1 MPQHINNTSALRLN
15 LVLILLIAVNIV
27 NTIYPKGMGY
37 STEEYVGFGYELSKY
52 INAATILVMLPS
64 LFKRIKVFTNMRY
77 MVILIVACML
87 IASGWGLSYNFSAI
101 ARSLL
106 VCLSFIFFEETLPTS
121 RLKKLLLYGY
131 IITFII
137 NVAYLVITQDRL
149 GTAIENE
156 GVAHGGQSLS
166 GGIIFLIPLIF
177 LIFRNKISS
186 YLFIFC
192 GIVIFI
198 SLRRTSILAYLLC
211 IPFIYKRIS
220 GQISRKAVI
229 IFILLLAII
238 IYYIVN
244 NYWFVIENR
253 FSDMFEANDYGYYG
267 SGRTGWWEVLATKF
281 LENPQNWLFGF
292 GLGSVVKTMTEAGFP
307 FGSAHN
313 DYLEVIFTHG
323 LVGGYLWFVT
333 LWKSHKIAK
342 SVPLKSEKTLIYMY
356 IVTYTF
362 YAMVS
367 GAYHSIQYVSIA
379 IFLNLILANQ
389 TIIFS
394 NQNHVQQKAPLK

>member
-1 MPQHINNTSALRLN
+1 MQQSKIISSFKLNT
-15 LVLILLIAVNIV
+15 VLLLLIAVNIV

-37 STEEYVGFGYELSKY
+37 SAEEYVGFGYELSKY
-52 INAATILVMLPS
+52 INAATIIVMLPS
-64 LFKRIKVFTNMRY
+64 LFKRIKIFTNMRY
-77 MVILIVACML
+77 MVIMIIVYMM
-87 IASGWGLSYNFSAI
+87 IAYGWEISYNFSAMS
-101 ARSLL
+101 RSLM
-106 VCLSFIFFEETLPTS
+106 VCLSFIFFEETLPKS
-121 RLKKLLLYGY
+121 KLSKLLLYGY
-131 IITFII
+131 VITFII

-149 GTAIENE
+149 GMAIDNE
-156 GVAHGGQSLS
+156 GIAHGGQSIS
-166 GGIIFLIPLIF
+166 GGIILLIPLIF

-211 IPFIYKRIS
+211 IPFIYKRFS
-220 GQISRKAVI
+220 GQISKKN
-229 IFILLLAII
+229 IFIFSCLLTLF
-238 IYYIVN
+238 IYYIVD
-244 NYWFVIENR
+244 NYWYIIEAR
-253 FSDMFEANDYGYYG
+253 FADALEANDYGYYG
-267 SGRTGWWEVLATKF
+267 SGRTGWWEVLVTKF
-281 LENPQNWLFGF
+281 LGNPQNWLFGF
-292 GLGSVVKTMTEAGFP
+292 GLGSVVRTMAEAGFP

-342 SVPLKSEKTLIYMY
+342 NTHSKSDKTLIYMY
-356 IVTYTF
+356 IITYAF

-367 GAYHSIQYVSIA
+367 GAYHLIQYVSIS